1 MRTQRIGPACAA
13 AVTGCL
19 LLLLAP
25 AVVRAQPV
33 TPTQYAV
40 VPTAGLA
47 LPLTGLAGGEDALAV
62 SANPA
67 ELYFMNGWDLNLAID
82 TSAPDEDKATA
93 PGAGWGLFAATRVG
107 GGVLPHLGWGMA
119 LEFLNP
125 PRVALSPDPG
135 SPTRYTW
142 AVALP
147 LGRLAALGVSWHHFF
162 DDSGQPL
169 HGLNTWDMGLSM
181 RLGAHLAAGAV
192 VRDLTQPDVA
202 GVPVE
207 RRYELELALRPT
219 GDDRLELGLGGR
231 LGEIRTDFESGAD
244 IDGWLRAS
252 WRVTRGLYL
261 RAQVDNRS
269 LIALSPGPSGAPT
282 STQREWRISGGL
294 DLSFG
299 STGVATYAT
308 GAFTNGGDGRLA
320 GGTLVARVSQAAV
333 PSVLGRRRRIERI
346 DLEGDL
352 GERDLTD
359 LVAQLHLDR
368 RDPSLVA
375 VVVQVDGLEAGW
387 DAIDEV
393 RDELAALKQHGVK
406 IYVYAVAGTT
416 KQYYLASVADKVFV
430 DPAGGLYLS
439 GMAGTTLYFKGLFD
453 KLGVL
458 AQFSKI
464 EEYKSAPE
472 AYTRAGP
479 TEPALIMHNEL
490 YDSMYEHVV
499 QGIAS
504 GRHLTP
510 DRVRVLIDN
519 GPYTAGELAKIPELV
534 DAVVDPDQLSD
545 ALIKDLGRSYPV
557 EDAPLERE
565 PRWDYPAIAII
576 YIDGDIVDGKSSV
589 IPLLGTQLV
598 GGDTIASSIAA
609 ARADSRVKAII
620 LRINSP
626 GGSALASE
634 VISREVFKTRGVK
647 PIICSMGDVAA
658 SGGYYSAAGCDT
670 ILAGPMTITG
680 SIGIFNGKFDFS
692 GLAHRLGITWTTY
705 KRGTEADMNSLFR
718 KFDPAEMKMMKRKL
732 HYYYG
737 RFIQAVAKGRGITTD
752 QVNEVGRGHVWT
764 GAQAKPIKLID
775 QFGGLGDAIELA
787 KQRTGLSRDARVQL
801 VLLPRP
807 TESLVSKLLGGLVHA
822 KADAEEGAAGAL
834 LRAALPAGAG
844 RLLEAI
850 PGSVWA
856 EPTVPQARLPFA
868 LVPGD

>member
-1 MRTQRIGPACAA
+1 M
-13 AVTGCL
+13 
-19 LLLLAP
+19 LLAP
-25 AVVRAQPV
+25 AVVRAQPA

-40 VPTAGLA
+40 VPTDGLA
-47 LPLTGLAGGEDALAV
+47 LPTTGIAGEQDALTVAT
-62 SANPA
+62 NPA
-67 ELYFMNGWDLNLAID
+67 GLYFLDGWNLNLAID
-82 TSAPDEDKATA
+82 TSAPDEDEATA
-93 PGAGWGLFAATRVG
+93 PGPGWGLFAGTTVG
-107 GGVLPHLGWGMA
+107 GGVLPHVGWGIG
-119 LEFLNP
+119 LEFLQP
-125 PRVALSPDPG
+125 PRVVLSPDPG
-135 SPTRYTW
+135 SPTRFTW
-142 AVALP
+142 ATALP
-147 LGRLAALGVSWHHFF
+147 LGRMAALGVSWHHFF
-162 DDSGQPL
+162 DDDDQAL
-169 HGLNTWDMGLSM
+169 HGLNTWDVGLSM

-192 VRDLTQPDVA
+192 VRDLTQPDVDD
-202 GVPVE
+202 VPVE
-207 RRYELELALRPT
+207 RRYELELVGRPT

-231 LGEIRTDFESGAD
+231 IGEIRADFDSGAD

-252 WRVTRGLYL
+252 WRVVRGVYL
-261 RAQVDNRS
+261 RGEVDNRS

-282 STQREWRISGGL
+282 SDEREWRISAGI
-294 DLSFG
+294 DISFG
-299 STGVATYAT
+299 QAGVATYGT
-308 GAFTNGGDGRLA
+308 GAFTGGNDGRLA
-320 GGTLVARVSQAAV
+320 GGTLVARLSQAGV

-352 GERDLTD
+352 GERDLTN
-359 LVAQLHLDR
+359 LVAQLHRDQ

-393 RDELAALKQHGVK
+393 RTELAALRRRGVK
-406 IYVYAVAGTT
+406 VYVYAVAGTT

-472 AYTRAGP
+472 AYTRTGP

-490 YDSMYEHVV
+490 YDSMYEHMV
-499 QGIAS
+499 QGIARD
-504 GRHLTP
+504 RHLSP
-510 DRVRVLIDN
+510 ARVRVLIDN

-545 ALIKDLGRSYPV
+545 ALIKDLGRAYPV
-557 EDAPLERE
+557 EDAPFERDE
-565 PRWDYPAIAII
+565 RWDYPAIAII

-589 IPLLGTQLV
+589 IPILGTQLV
-598 GGDTIASSIAA
+598 GGDTIAGSIAA
-609 ARADSRVKAII
+609 ARADGRVKAII

-692 GLAHRLGITWTTY
+692 GLAERLGVSWTTY
-705 KRGTEADMNSLFR
+705 KRGSEADMNSLFR

-737 RFIQAVAKGRGITTD
+737 RFIQAVAQGRGITTD

-764 GAQAKPIKLID
+764 GAQARPIKLID

-787 KQRTGLSRDARVQL
+787 KQRTGLGRDARVEL
-801 VLLPRP
+801 LMLPRP
-807 TESLVSKLLGGLVHA
+807 PESLVSKLLGGLVHSRA
-822 KADAEEGAAGAL
+822 GAEEGAARAL